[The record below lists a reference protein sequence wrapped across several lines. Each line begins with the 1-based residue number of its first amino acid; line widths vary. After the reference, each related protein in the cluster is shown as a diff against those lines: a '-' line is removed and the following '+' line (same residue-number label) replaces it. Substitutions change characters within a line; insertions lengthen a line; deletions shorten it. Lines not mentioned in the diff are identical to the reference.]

1 MWAKAT
7 GFEIVFALN
16 NALRTRSGTWDTN
29 STLDILSVAEK
40 AGISDIFWQLGY
52 ECSNQSIDDYLN
64 DLETLRVVLETFP
77 ARGWRVSGADVT
89 GCLRPGSRSDFK
101 DYVTLALDSCDAVL
115 LNGNSSSHELERLS
129 PSDRLRLLKLLHA
142 SSTPLWLT
150 EKPQGSAELPRA
162 ADWLAGLGYS
172 ARNGFAVHYRELSEE
187 ELYRPT
193 LLEVLERLSIFSTLD
208 RLRLLKLLH
217 ASSTPLWLT
226 EKPQGSAELQRAAD
240 WMAGLGYSARN
251 GFAVHYREL
260 SEEELYRP
268 TLLSTYDCMR
278 LLKLLHASSTPLWLT
293 EKPQGSAELPRAAD
307 WMAGLGYS
315 ARNGFAVHYREL
327 SEEELYRP
335 TLLLHASST
344 QLWLTEKP
352 QGSAELPRAADWMAG
367 LGYSARNGFAVHYRE
382 LSEEELYRP
391 TLSFYMALLYKNLV
405 GERVLSVELESSQAL
420 LFAHCTA
427 LRRQPVPGA
436 VTLYGVNMDEE
447 PARLSLK
454 LSQREDGGDILQFIL
469 SQDEEGNI
477 IVNGRIMSQEGDIR
491 PVVKR
496 VRPYKTLLINLPAKS
511 IGFWVLANTKIEACR
526 DFQDGAGKL
535 VEAVSVEVDVNKD
548 VEKDTDSKNTRRK
561 RSPEDENLDDIDEM
575 RSDNKEWND
584 RVDDLNDYLKEVHN
598 IFKSKS
604 VSKTK
609 RQAYEDNQTTTK
621 LKRQLLKTRQ
631 QFKLNDEERRP
642 VLNLI
647 DNLLK
652 IRRNGTK
659 FINKIGHGLMLH
671 RSRIGSKNYKNTE
684 NGLEP
689 QKRKLSRSRR
699 SVSDKY
705 EDVYSQEVVKD
716 NEIDIKDK
724 ETRKLWKVLHSIQSQ
739 LKKMTEDIS
748 EKSQDTGKEDDS
760 DPKAEQDK
768 LVVKT
773 EISEDSA
780 SIKFS
785 EKPNHGILK
794 EAFGKLFSAI
804 TELNTNLNRFWE
816 AFDFFE

>member
-1 MWAKAT
+1 MGVVLPPDFVSGETYSVKIGTDKYVNVVSKNFLSFTVDPKYLFSSSEKYESKECVCMASSLAPAYLRIAGPSTAHMTFKNSTITIDNNKYQDKPKKLLSNLLGRNKKRQAVEKLQVASDQWKSFAMWAKAT

-40 AGISDIFWQLGY
+40 AGISNIFWQLGY

-64 DLETLRVVLETFP
+64 DLETLRVVLESFP
-77 ARGWRVSGADVT
+77 TRGWRVSGADVT

-150 EKPQGSAELPRA
+150 EKPQGSAELQRA
-162 ADWLAGLGYS
+162 ADWL
-172 ARNGFAVHYRELSEE
+172 
-187 ELYRPT
+187 
-193 LLEVLERLSIFSTLD
+193 
-208 RLRLLKLLH
+208 
-217 ASSTPLWLT
+217 
-226 EKPQGSAELQRAAD
+226 
-240 WMAGLGYSARN
+240 
-251 GFAVHYREL
+251 
-260 SEEELYRP
+260 
-268 TLLSTYDCMR
+268 
-278 LLKLLHASSTPLWLT
+278 
-293 EKPQGSAELPRAAD
+293 
-307 WMAGLGYS
+307 
-315 ARNGFAVHYREL
+315 
-327 SEEELYRP
+327 
-335 TLLLHASST
+335 
-344 QLWLTEKP
+344 
-352 QGSAELPRAADWMAG
+352 AG

-469 SQDEEGNI
+469 SQDEDGNI

-535 VEAVSVEVDVNKD
+535 VEAVTVEVDVNKD
-548 VEKDTDSKNTRRK
+548 VEKDTDSTNTRRK
-561 RSPEDENLDDIDEM
+561 RSLLDNDLDNFDEYMKSE
-575 RSDNKEWND
+575 SKEWND
-584 RVDDLNDYLKEVHN
+584 RVDDLNDYLKEVHS
-598 IFKSKS
+598 IFKSKP

-609 RQAYEDNQTTTK
+609 RHAYEDNQTTTK

-671 RSRIGSKNYKNTE
+671 RSKMGSKNYKITE
-684 NGLEP
+684 NGFEP
-689 QKRKLSRSRR
+689 QKHKLSRSRR

-705 EDVYSQEVVKD
+705 EDLYNQEVVKD